1 MAEQSHHSNG
11 RNGNGDRITLK
22 ALAKHLGLSP
32 TTISVVI
39 SDSPLATTIAAKT
52 KERIWEAARKFN
64 YRPNVFARY
73 LQGKRTYCV
82 AVLVPDIGDEF
93 SSSLISGIE
102 KRLAEQGYFYFVVS
116 HRGAPELI
124 EKSPDTLVDRGVEGM
139 IFINTPLGRT
149 LPVPVVAVSDIT
161 EAPDVSSIVID
172 NARAA
177 RLALKHLLALGHRK
191 IAFFRGPQ
199 GNGDTED
206 RWESVRTA
214 AAELRLDISPR
225 LTQDLGKYPEC
236 NATTMAD
243 LGYRAAKELLK
254 ASSDFTALLAFNDG
268 SAIGAIRAF
277 RDAGFKVPKDISVIG
292 FDDIDQAA
300 FNVPRL
306 TTIRQPLIRMGELAA
321 TTLIKR
327 IEHSEEKAAEIVV
340 EPTLVV
346 RESTAALEGARGKS
360 RGHFGMRKIPK
371 PSASNRPAPAAPE
384 PA

>member
-1 MAEQSHHSNG
+1 MAGRNHSSTS
-11 RNGNGDRITLK
+11 RNGNGDRVTLK
-22 ALAKHLGLSP
+22 HLAKHLDLSP

-39 SDSPLATTIAAKT
+39 SDSPLAATIAEKT
-52 KERIWEAARKFN
+52 KQRIWEAVRQFN

-73 LQGKRTYCV
+73 LHGKRTYCV

-102 KRLAEQGYFYFVVS
+102 KRLAQQGYFYFVVS

-124 EKSPDTLVDRGVEGM
+124 EKSPDTLLDRGVEGM
-139 IFINTPLGRT
+139 IFINTPLGRR

-177 RLALKHLLALGHRK
+177 RLALKHLRSLGHRT
-191 IAFFRGPQ
+191 IAFFRGPE
-199 GNGDTED
+199 GNGDTDD
-206 RWESVRTA
+206 RWESVQKA
-214 AAELRLDISPR
+214 AADLRIPIAPR
-225 LTQDLGKYPEC
+225 LTRSLGKYPEC
-236 NATTMAD
+236 NNTTMAD
-243 LGYRAAKELLK
+243 LGYHAAKELLK
-254 ASSDFTALLAFNDG
+254 ASRDFTALVAFNDG

-277 RDAGFKVPKDISVIG
+277 RDAGLKVPKDVSVIG

-321 TTLIKR
+321 STLIKR
-327 IEHSEEKAAEIVV
+327 IENSEEKSREILV
-340 EPTLVV
+340 EPMLVV
-346 RESTAALEGARGKS
+346 RESTRALAAGAKKTPIS
-360 RGHFGMRKIPK
+360 NSQGHNAVG
-371 PSASNRPAPAAPE
+371 E
-384 PA
+384 

>member
-1 MAEQSHHSNG
+1 MAGKTHNSS
-11 RNGNGDRITLK
+11 RNGNGDRVTLK
-22 ALAKHLGLSP
+22 QLAQHLDLSP

-39 SDSPLATTIAAKT
+39 SDSPLATTIAEKT
-52 KERIWEAARKFN
+52 KQRIWEAVRQFN

-73 LQGKRTYCV
+73 LHGKRTYCV

-102 KRLAEQGYFYFVVS
+102 KRLAQQGYFYFVVS

-124 EKSPDTLVDRGVEGM
+124 EKSPDTLLDRGVEGM
-139 IFINTPLGRT
+139 IFINTPLGRN

-177 RLALKHLLALGHRK
+177 RLALKHLRSLGHRK
-191 IAFFRGPQ
+191 IAFFRGPD
-199 GNGDTED
+199 GNGDTDD
-206 RWESVRTA
+206 RWESVQKA
-214 AAELRLDISPR
+214 AASLGVQISPR
-225 LTQDLGKYPEC
+225 LTRGLGKYPEC

-243 LGYRAAKELLK
+243 LGYHAAKELLK
-254 ASSDFTALLAFNDG
+254 ASRDFTALVAFNDG

-277 RDAGFKVPKDISVIG
+277 RDAGLKVPKDISVIG

-321 TTLIKR
+321 STLIKR
-327 IEHSEEKAAEIVV
+327 IDHPEEKPAEILV
-340 EPTLVV
+340 EPMLVV
-346 RESTAALEGARGKS
+346 RESTCALSQKAATKS
-360 RGHFGMRKIPK
+360 RTPK
-371 PSASNRPAPAAPE
+371 AAKRT
-384 PA
+384 